1 VAAGRVVRLGPDLHF
16 AADAVDGARGRIVE
30 YLEARG
36 NMLASDARDILG
48 TSRKYVV
55 PLLEYFDTRGVTKR
69 EGDAR
74 TLRRD

>member
-1 VAAGRVVRLGPDLHF
+1 
-16 AADAVDGARGRIVE
+16 
-30 YLEARG
+30 
-36 NMLASDARDILG
+36 MLASDARDILG

-55 PLLEYFDTRGVTKR
+55 PLLEYFDARGVTKR